1 MWVLS
6 RLGLQGAASK
16 STFHE
21 YIKSLRKLGTPFER
35 GRIGFRRRGLANYSY
50 CHLMELVLALTL
62 RVYHI
67 VPDAIL
73 GEIIRYRRSL
83 YRHYRRAYADR
94 ISGLGAPVTAKIA
107 GHLPITMRGVFLDL
121 RINFAGGTLTAFGPP
136 KLLSPYE
143 ALSIFA
149 ERDLAA
155 RAFLPI
161 NLSLIAERLVAAA
174 LQAPLIRTGPRP
186 AGKPRKSPLYK
197 RRRTPTHDT
206 VELMLAKR

>member
-1 MWVLS
+1 
-6 RLGLQGAASK
+6 
-16 STFHE
+16 
-21 YIKSLRKLGTPFER
+21 
-35 GRIGFRRRGLANYSY
+35 
-50 CHLMELVLALTL
+50 
-62 RVYHI
+62 
-67 VPDAIL
+67 
-73 GEIIRYRRSL
+73 
-83 YRHYRRAYADR
+83 
-94 ISGLGAPVTAKIA
+94 
-107 GHLPITMRGVFLDL
+107 MRGVFLDL